1 MKDQSRTFN
10 RFILLLGWVCLW
22 LITTAVLAQS
32 NGGTTSPAQ
41 SLAPGTID
49 TLISFVELR
58 KTLQKDIQSLNRQL
72 QSAQS
77 DAERANLKQ
86 QLDKLEGDLGAT
98 TRNFENIAAGVDIS
112 TLRGGTQ
119 EKFDLQ
125 QEVFALVRPA
135 IDEMKEM
142 TARVRKKS
150 ELKKRIASFEEQ
162 LPVITKALKN
172 VSSLKASAQAK
183 PLLEALR
190 RTEEQ
195 WSKQQAFIQSE
206 LQAAQLQLDKLN
218 AADRSFAEASQS
230 YLKSFFQK
238 RGLYLTIAVAVVL
251 SIVLLSRVSATAMR
265 RYIPGFRA
273 KHRSFRIRLVEL
285 LHRILTVL
293 FSILGPMAVFYLVED
308 WVLFSLGIL
317 LLFGIA
323 WALRQT
329 LPRYWSQIQLFLN
342 IGSVREGERILMEGL
357 PWQVEQINV
366 YSSLV
371 NPVAGI
377 SQRVPIDELVDLKSR
392 PSQPDEPWF
401 PCSKGDWVILSSGI
415 RGKVA
420 GISHELVQLVERGG
434 ARLTYQMADFLAA
447 SPRNL
452 SVNFRIKEIIGISY
466 QLQRESTRSIPETL
480 QAYLFKRLHE
490 EGYGEQLLNL
500 RVEFA
505 AANTSSL
512 DIVVIADFKGELGD
526 LYNRLRRAIQRWS
539 VDACSEYGWEIPF
552 PQLTVHGVAS
562 SGDGSQ

>member
-1 MKDQSRTFN
+1 MKYQN
-10 RFILLLGWVCLW
+10 KVLKYRFCSLLGWCCLW
-22 LITTAVLAQS
+22 LIATTTFAQN
-32 NGGTTSPAQ
+32 NGGPEQLPVAV
-41 SLAPGTID
+41 APSTIE
-49 TLISFVELR
+49 TLSSFVELR
-58 KTLQKDIQSLNRQL
+58 KALQEDIRALNQQL
-72 QSAQS
+72 QAAQS
-77 DAERANLKQ
+77 EAEKANLKQ
-86 QLDKLEGDLGAT
+86 RLEKLESDLRTT
-98 TRNFENIAAGVDIS
+98 TRNFENIAAGVDIT
-112 TLRGGTQ
+112 TLRGEAT
-119 EKFDLQ
+119 EEFNLQ

-150 ELKKRIASFEEQ
+150 ELKKKIDYFEEQ
-162 LPVITKALKN
+162 LPVITQALAN
-172 VSSLKASAQAK
+172 IDTLQQAADNK
-183 PLLEALR
+183 GLVQTLQQ
-190 RTEEQ
+190 TKEQ

-218 AADRSFAEASQS
+218 AAETSFAEASQS

-238 RGLYLTIAVAVVL
+238 RGLFLTIALLVVASV
-251 SIVLLSRVSATAMR
+251 ILLSRLSAAAMQ

-285 LHRILTVL
+285 LHRMLTVL

-342 IGSVREGERILMEGL
+342 VGSVREGERIFMEGL
-357 PWQVEQINV
+357 PWRVEQINV
-366 YSSLV
+366 YSTLV

-392 PSQPDEPWF
+392 PSQTGDPWF
-401 PCSKGDWVILSSGI
+401 PCGEGDWVILSNGI
-415 RGKVA
+415 RGKVT

-452 SVNFRIKEIIGISY
+452 ATNFRIKEIIGLSY
-466 QLQRESTRSIPETL
+466 SLQQEITAVIPEVLQNYLLQR
-480 QAYLFKRLHE
+480 LHQ

-512 DIVVIADFKGELGD
+512 DIAIIADFKGEAGD

-539 VDACSEYGWEIPF
+539 VDACSENGWEIPF
-552 PQLTVHGVAS
+552 PQLTLHGSLS
-562 SGDGSQ
+562 SAE

>member
-480 QAYLFKRLHE
+480 QAYLFERLHE

>member
-1 MKDQSRTFN
+1 MVRNFAFSV
-10 RFILLLGWVCLW
+10 LLAWFCPGLTV
-22 LITTAVLAQS
+22 TTVAAEN
-32 NGGTTSPAQ
+32 NGENLQPEV
-41 SLAPGTID
+41 APSTIE
-49 TLISFVELR
+49 TLVSFVKLR
-58 KTLQKDIQSLNRQL
+58 QDLLEDIKILNRQL
-72 QSAQS
+72 QSTRS
-77 DAERANLKQ
+77 DAEKADLMSRLE
-86 QLDKLEGDLGAT
+86 KLETDLKT
-98 TRNFENIAAGVDIS
+98 TNRNFENIAAGVDIT
-112 TLRGGTQ
+112 TLRG
-119 EKFDLQ
+119 EVKEDFNLQ
-125 QEVFALVRPA
+125 KEVLALIRPA

-142 TARVRKKS
+142 TARVRQKS
-150 ELKKRIASFEEQ
+150 ALKEKIAYYQEQ
-162 LPVITKALKN
+162 LPVITQALSNIEKLKQAGDNKALILT
-172 VSSLKASAQAK
+172 LKQT
-183 PLLEALR
+183 EA
-190 RTEEQ
+190 Q

-218 AADRSFAEASQS
+218 AAETSIAEASQN

-238 RGLYLTIAVAVVL
+238 RGLYLTIALLVVFA
-251 SIVLLSRVSATAMR
+251 IILLSRLSVKAMH

-273 KHRSFRIRLVEL
+273 KHRSFRVRLIEL

-293 FSILGPMAVFYLVED
+293 LAILGPMLVFYVAED

-342 IGSVREGERILMEGL
+342 IGSVREGERIFMEGL

-366 YSSLV
+366 YSTLT

-392 PSQPDEPWF
+392 PFQTSEPWF
-401 PCSKGDWVILSSGI
+401 PCSQGDWVILNSGI
-415 RGKVA
+415 RGKVT
-420 GISHELVQLVERGG
+420 GISHEMVQMVERGG
-434 ARLTYQMADFLAA
+434 ARLTYRMADFLAA

-452 SVNFRIKEIIGISY
+452 AANFRIKEIIGISY
-466 QLQRESTRSIPETL
+466 NLQKESTRSIPETL
-480 QAYLFKRLHE
+480 QNYLFQRLHQ

-512 DIVVIADFKGELGD
+512 DIAVMADFRGEVGD
-526 LYNRLRRAIQRWS
+526 LYNRLRRAIQRCC

-552 PQLTVHGVAS
+552 PQLTLHGAVSATE
-562 SGDGSQ
+562 